1 MAMMAAMM
9 AVIMVAMTAAVAATE
24 ASGYLIMVSRGFYK
38 RIFNIGA
45 TVTEFWA

>member
-1 MAMMAAMM
+1 MAMMAAMT

-24 ASGYLIMVSRGFYK
+24 ASGYRIVVSRGFYK

-45 TVTEFWA
+45 TVIAF